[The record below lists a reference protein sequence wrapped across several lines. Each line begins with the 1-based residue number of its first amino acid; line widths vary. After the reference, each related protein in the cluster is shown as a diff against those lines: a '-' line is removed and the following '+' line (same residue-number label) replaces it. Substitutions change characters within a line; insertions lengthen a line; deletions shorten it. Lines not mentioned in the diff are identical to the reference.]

1 MAFTSAQ
8 SFFFNVTN
16 MKTGTTPSPTHTTI
30 HNQLEWKSVCDSTSK
45 VALCRAFKTADLKNA

>member
-1 MAFTSAQ
+1 
-8 SFFFNVTN
+8 